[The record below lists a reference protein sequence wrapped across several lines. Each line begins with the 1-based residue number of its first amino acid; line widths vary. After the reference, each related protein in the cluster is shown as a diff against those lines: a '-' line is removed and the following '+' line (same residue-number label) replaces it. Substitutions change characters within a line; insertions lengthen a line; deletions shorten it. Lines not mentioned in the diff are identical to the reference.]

1 MSGRGCLCDHPHESS
16 RDSEVFCLVRA
27 EVRES
32 RVCRIFLRVVTSLLS
47 QASSIVFSD
56 EAFKIDLLSDDVDN
70 AFLM

>member
-1 MSGRGCLCDHPHESS
+1 MRVV
-16 RDSEVFCLVRA
+16 RDSEVFCLVGA
-27 EVRES
+27 EVKES
-32 RVCRIFLRVVTSLLS
+32 RVCWISWVSSLHLCP